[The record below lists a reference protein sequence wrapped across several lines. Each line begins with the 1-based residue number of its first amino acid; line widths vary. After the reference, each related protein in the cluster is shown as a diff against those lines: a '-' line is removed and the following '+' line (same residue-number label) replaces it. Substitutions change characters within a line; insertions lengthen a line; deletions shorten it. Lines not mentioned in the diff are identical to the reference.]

1 MDGLIGS
8 TCAFNLSER
17 RRLNMVPLLVFW
29 WKACSYSTWV
39 ECKSPFWAAVGW
51 DFSSCSPAARCA
63 AAGASEQT
71 SRGWLVP
78 AARCVPHVASVEIT
92 CGLLPAT
99 GGGGVEISSMGNVP
113 VSGWLVFTCGA
124 GLVDWLAVLGYKIL
138 IQCRLLLPSVTES
151 FQCQIPY

>member
-1 MDGLIGS
+1 M
-8 TCAFNLSER
+8 
-17 RRLNMVPLLVFW
+17 
-29 WKACSYSTWV
+29 
-39 ECKSPFWAAVGW
+39 GW

-99 GGGGVEISSMGNVP
+99 GGAWKSAAWVMYLSV
-113 VSGWLVFTCGA
+113 
-124 GLVDWLAVLGYKIL
+124 VDWSLLVVLVWWIG
-138 IQCRLLLPSVTES
+138 
-151 FQCQIPY
+151 